1 MATVAISARGISK
14 QYSRGP
20 DGGWSVHGG
29 LGALARV
36 LRGRGARKPRARR
49 DKFWALD
56 DISFEVT
63 RGERVGIVG
72 RNGAG
77 KSTLLK
83 VLSRVVYPTKGTATI
98 RGRLTSLLEVGTGF
112 NENLSG
118 RENVYLNASIHGLS
132 RTEIDSRIDDI
143 VEFAG
148 IRPFLDTPVKRY
160 SSGMQM
166 RLAFAV
172 AAHLDPD
179 ILLLDEVLAVGDL
192 SFQQKCLERVEGLVS
207 EGRTLLF
214 VSHSL
219 DAISRFCDRC
229 IWLDGGKIRQD
240 GPAERVVEAY
250 LEELAGVRSSR
261 LWAPGALSNGFDAPD
276 SCTAVDELDA
286 VLPEPSERQLKQHH
300 APSASIDTSHQAL
313 TIPGDDDAR
322 LLGVRLLGNDGR
334 PRSSVAVDEPLG
346 VEITYEVLREGKNVQ
361 PALHFKSA
369 TDQYLFVVSYTDP
382 EWVRVPPT
390 VGRHAA
396 TAWVPAHLLN
406 VGITHITVALNTPD
420 PFETHCAV
428 DRAVSFNVY
437 ERFGD
442 GHTAR
447 GLYGRDFPG
456 AVRPRLH
463 WDTHRSVSDALAV
476 SATADGRSGTG
487 ASS

>member
-1 MATVAISARGISK
+1 MTTIAISARGISK

-29 LGALARV
+29 VGALMRT
-36 LRGRGARKPRARR
+36 LRGVQGPRAKR

-56 DISFEVT
+56 DVSFEVT

-83 VLSRVVYPTKGTATI
+83 VLSRVVFPTKGAATI

-118 RENVYLNASIHGLS
+118 RENVYLNASIHGL
-132 RTEIDSRIDDI
+132 RRAEIDSRMDDI

-148 IRPFLDTPVKRY
+148 VRPFLDTAVKRY

-219 DAISRFCDRC
+219 DAISRFCNRC

-250 LEELAGVRSSR
+250 LEELAGVRSAR
-261 LWAPGALSNGFDAPD
+261 VWAPGGIPNGVEADD
-276 SCTAVDELDA
+276 VISTVGGLDA
-286 VLPEPSERQLKQHH
+286 ARFAALDASADPSDAAQ
-300 APSASIDTSHQAL
+300 ASM
-313 TIPGDDDAR
+313 IPGDDDTR
-322 LLGVRLLGNDGR
+322 LIGVRLLSQDGR
-334 PRSSVAVDEPLG
+334 PCSSVAVDETLG
-346 VEITYEVLREGKNVQ
+346 IEVTFEILRAGKNVQ
-361 PALHFKSA
+361 PALHLKNTA
-369 TDQYLFVVSYTDP
+369 DQYLFVVSYTDP
-382 EWVRVPPT
+382 EWLRIPPT
-390 VGRHAA
+390 VGRHVA
-396 TAWVPAHLLN
+396 TAWVPPHLLN
-406 VGITHITVALNTPD
+406 VGITHVTVALNTPD
-420 PFETHCAV
+420 PFETHCSV

-442 GHTAR
+442 DHTAR

-463 WDTHRSVSDALAV
+463 WETRRSIDGGLALSGAADA
-476 SATADGRSGTG
+476 RSGAG
-487 ASS
+487 GGP

>member
-14 QYSRGP
+14 QYARGP

-29 LGALARV
+29 LGALVQA

-56 DISFEVT
+56 DVSFEVT

-83 VLSRVVYPTKGTATI
+83 VLSRVVFPTNGAATI

-132 RTEIDSRIDDI
+132 RSEIDERIDDI

-148 IRPFLDTPVKRY
+148 IRAFLDTPVKRY

-229 IWLDGGKIRQD
+229 IWLDDGKLRQD
-240 GPAERVVEAY
+240 GPAERVIEAY

-261 LWAPGALSNGFDAPD
+261 VWAPMLAPHGLDARASGGPREAAAPD
-276 SCTAVDELDA
+276 ESDIQRDGH
-286 VLPEPSERQLKQHH
+286 EPPTK
-300 APSASIDTSHQAL
+300 SANASQQTL
-313 TIPGDDDAR
+313 TIPGDDDTR
-322 LLGVRLLGNDGR
+322 LVGVRLLGDDGN
-334 PRSSVAVDEPLG
+334 PLSSVAVDEALG
-346 VEITYEVLREGKNVQ
+346 VEVTFDVLREGKNIQ
-361 PALHFKSA
+361 PALHFKSV

-382 EWVRVPPT
+382 EWIRIPPT
-390 VGRHAA
+390 IGRHTT

-420 PFETHCAV
+420 PFQTHCAV

-463 WDTHRSVSDALAV
+463 WDTQRSVPEILAV
-476 SATADGRSGTG
+476 SAAADSRSGSGG
-487 ASS
+487 AP

>member
-1 MATVAISARGISK
+1 MAAVAISARGISK

-29 LGALARV
+29 IGALARA
-36 LRGRGARKPRARR
+36 LRGRGNSPPPARR

-56 DISFEVT
+56 DVSFEVM

-83 VLSRVVYPTKGTATI
+83 VLSRVVFPTRGAATI

-148 IRPFLDTPVKRY
+148 IRLFLDTPVKRY

-229 IWLDGGKIRQD
+229 IWLDNGKIRQD
-240 GPAERVVEAY
+240 GPAEKVVDAY

-261 LWAPGALSNGFDAPD
+261 LWTPGLPTNGNGTTTDDGNGQHADDAQP
-276 SCTAVDELDA
+276 AM
-286 VLPEPSERQLKQHH
+286 P
-300 APSASIDTSHQAL
+300 
-313 TIPGDDDAR
+313 IPGDDDAR
-322 LLGVRLLGNDGR
+322 LLGVRLLGDDGE
-334 PRSSVAVDEPLG
+334 PRSSVAVDQTLG
-346 VEITYEVLREGKNVQ
+346 VEVTFEVLRTGKNVQ

-382 EWVRVPPT
+382 EWLRVPPA
-390 VGRHAA
+390 VGRHVA
-396 TAWVPAHLLN
+396 TAWVPPHLLN
-406 VGITHITVALNTPD
+406 VGITHVTVALNTPD

-437 ERFGD
+437 ERFGED
-442 GHTAR
+442 HTAR

-463 WDTHRSVSDALAV
+463 WDTMRSDGDGVAL
-476 SATADGRSGTG
+476 SATAPERSGAG
-487 ASS
+487 AS

>member
-1 MATVAISARGISK
+1 MTTVAISARGISK

-29 LGALARV
+29 VGALVRS
-36 LRGRGARKPRARR
+36 LRGGGKKEPRAKR
-49 DKFWALD
+49 DTFWALD
-56 DISFEVT
+56 DVSFEVT

-83 VLSRVVYPTKGTATI
+83 VLSRVVFPTKGAATI

-132 RTEIDSRIDDI
+132 RSEIDSRIDDI

-148 IRPFLDTPVKRY
+148 VRPFLDTAVKRY

-219 DAISRFCDRC
+219 DAISRFCNRC

-240 GPAERVVEAY
+240 GPAERVVDAY
-250 LEELAGVRSSR
+250 LEELAGVRSAR
-261 LWAPGALSNGFDAPD
+261 LWAPGALPSGVGTDEAHPA
-276 SCTAVDELDA
+276 TGQVDEGRD
-286 VLPEPSERQLKQHH
+286 PPRDSTGPS
-300 APSASIDTSHQAL
+300 SQAL
-313 TIPGDDDAR
+313 PVPGDDDAR
-322 LLGVRLLGNDGR
+322 LVGVRLLSQDGR
-334 PRSSVAVDEPLG
+334 PCSSVAVDETLG
-346 VEITYEVLREGKNVQ
+346 VEITFEVLREGKNVQ
-361 PALHFKSA
+361 PALHFKNP

-382 EWVRVPPT
+382 EWLRVPPT
-390 VGRHAA
+390 VGRHVA
-396 TAWVPAHLLN
+396 TAWVPPHLLN

-420 PFETHCAV
+420 PFETHCSV

-442 GHTAR
+442 DDTAR

-456 AVRPRLH
+456 AVRPRLQ
-463 WDTHRSVSDALAV
+463 WDTRRSIPDALAL
-476 SATADGRSGTG
+476 SGAADGRSGPG
-487 ASS
+487 GGS